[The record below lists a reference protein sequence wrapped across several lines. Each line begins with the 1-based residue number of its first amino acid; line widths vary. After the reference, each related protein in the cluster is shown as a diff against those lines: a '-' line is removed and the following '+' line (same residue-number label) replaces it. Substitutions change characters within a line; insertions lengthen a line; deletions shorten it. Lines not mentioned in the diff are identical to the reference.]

1 MGHDPLL
8 RRTRLPAPANLPGRR
23 SAGPRLR
30 PPHRPP
36 GGALVPQGWRAHRDP
51 AAAALP
57 GSRLVPGPS
66 SEGAKAA
73 RRRAKGPLLHL
84 HHQAPSDRRRNDG
97 HPRRRSAGRPA
108 RLLLDTGRRNLE
120 GCAAGRRHR
129 LRDRRGRLGM
139 VALEAGSLPRLR
151 PDPDKREG
159 LPHRLRRPASGHRH
173 PAPRASVPGSC
184 WARSPPPTATTTTPP
199 EPASR

>member
-8 RRTRLPAPANLPGRR
+8 RRTRLPAPTNLPGRR

-36 GGALVPQGWRAHRDP
+36 GGALVPQGWRAHRGP

-66 SEGAKAA
+66 GEGAEAA

-84 HHQAPSDRRRNDG
+84 HHQAPPDRRRNDG
-97 HPRRRSAGRPA
+97 HPRRGSPGGPPPATSGYRTARP
-108 RLLLDTGRRNLE
+108 GRRFCWE
-120 GCAAGRRHR
+120 RGSCSEQPWRAGA
-129 LRDRRGRLGM
+129 GG
-139 VALEAGSLPRLR
+139 AGS
-151 PDPDKREG
+151 G
-159 LPHRLRRPASGHRH
+159 LAPASTT
-173 PAPRASVPGSC
+173 
-184 WARSPPPTATTTTPP
+184 RS
-199 EPASR
+199 